1 MRVLLL
7 LILLPIGVFGQNT
20 IGLPDVINYT
30 KQTYSG
36 GLQNWDIKQ
45 DKNGIIYIANN
56 EGLLSFD
63 GKYWNLYPLPHKTIV
78 RAVEIGP
85 DNNIYVGGQD
95 ELGYFSPGKNGRLQY
110 HSLSQFIP
118 EKDRSFSDVWDIAT
132 LNKNVFFRSKAKI
145 FQFTGEAVVVYNA
158 PSEWG
163 YLGLEHGQIV
173 AQDYKTG
180 LMKIEHNEC
189 NPIFSTNSLPENDA
203 VTSLISLP
211 GDSTLIATLK
221 NGLFILTSKG
231 VAKLVSANNSFF
243 QNERIYGATT
253 INKDWV
259 AIATNNSGIYI
270 IDLKGNIIQRLSKT
284 EGLQNNNVLSI
295 FLDRQSNLWLA
306 LDNGIDFIAYNSA
319 IKQITPLLQDGSGY
333 TALIH
338 DQKLFLGTTNGLYS
352 VPLQPVKDLSFS
364 KGNFIPV
371 NNIQGQT
378 WGLAEINSH
387 LLLGHHEGAFEV
399 NNNTATP
406 ISHKPGFW
414 NFIPLSTTYPVP
426 QIVAGYYNGIVF
438 FNYKNNQFVPSA
450 DTLVFGES
458 SRFISIDQDDN
469 IWVSHPYHGVY
480 KINKAKTQASTVHL
494 YTEKQGLPSA
504 LNNHVYKI
512 KNQVVFATEKGVFI
526 YNIQKDIFEPSKYYR
541 NILGEQSIRYLK
553 EDQAGNIWFIHDKT
567 LGIIDL
573 SENEPQL
580 IYLPELNNKML
591 SGFEFIYPVNAN
603 NIFLG
608 GEKGFYHINYEKYKQ
623 SFVPF
628 QVQVR
633 SVRVINET
641 DSILFGGYYAPVN
654 EPQIQNAKTV
664 PELPYHF
671 KTIRLEFASAVFG
684 LQSNLEYSYR
694 LKGFEDTWSE
704 WTVRTEKEYTNLPTR
719 NYSFEVKV
727 RSNHGVES
735 AIASYNFIVLPPWYR
750 TVWAFCG
757 YFLLLNFAVFFLI
770 RWQQKKFYRQKE
782 MHDAE
787 QKKLQYLHALEINQA
802 ENEIIVLRNE
812 KLNGEI
818 NHKNSELATSAM
830 HLVQKGVLIS
840 KIKDQI
846 VHVMKELDSEK
857 GIDELKKMKKILS
870 EDEKKDKEWE
880 QFAQHFDKV
889 HSDFTMAVKEKHP
902 AITSNELKLCAYVRM
917 NISTKE
923 IAQLMNISVRGV
935 EISRYRLRKKLGIS
949 TEKNL
954 FDYLIQMNHN
964 S

>member
-1 MRVLLL
+1 MRILLL
-7 LILLPIGVFGQNT
+7 VILLPISVFCQNT

-30 KQTYSG
+30 KHTYSG

-45 DKNGIIYIANN
+45 DNNGIIYIANN

-85 DNNIYVGGQD
+85 DNHIYVGGQD
-95 ELGYFSPGKNGRLQY
+95 ELGYFSPGENGRLQY

-132 LNKNVFFRSKAKI
+132 LNKNVFFRSKDKI

-163 YLGLEHGQIV
+163 YLGIEHGKVI

-180 LMKIEHNEC
+180 LMKIELNEC
-189 NPIFSTNSLPENDA
+189 SPIFSTNSLPENDP
-203 VTSLISLP
+203 VTSFISLP
-211 GDSTLIATLK
+211 GDSTLITTLK

-231 VAKLVSANNSFF
+231 VAKLASVNNSFF

-253 INKDWV
+253 INKDWI

-352 VPLQPVKDLSFS
+352 VPLQPLKDLSFS
-364 KGNFIPV
+364 KGTFMPV
-371 NNIQGQT
+371 KNIQGQT
-378 WGLAEINSH
+378 WGLAEINNH

-399 NNNTATP
+399 SNNTAIP
-406 ISHKPGFW
+406 ISNKPGFW
-414 NFIPLSTTYPVP
+414 NFIPLSTTYPIP
-426 QIVAGYYNGIVF
+426 QIIAGYYNGIVF
-438 FNYKNNQFVPSA
+438 FDYQNNRFVPSA

-480 KINKAKTQASTVHL
+480 KINKTKNQKSTVKL

-512 KNQVVFATEKGVFI
+512 KNQVVVATEKGVFI
-526 YNIQKDIFEPSKYYR
+526 YNIQKDTFEPSKYYK

-553 EDQAGNIWFIHDKT
+553 EDQAGNIWFIHDKN

-573 SENEPQL
+573 SEKEPRL
-580 IYLPELNNKML
+580 IYMPELNNKML

-623 SFVPF
+623 SFNPIKA
-628 QVQVR
+628 QVR
-633 SVRVINET
+633 AVRIINQS

-654 EPQIQNAKTV
+654 EPQIQNKNNI

-671 KTIRLEFASAVFG
+671 KTIRIEFASAVFG
-684 LQSNLEYSYR
+684 LQSSLEYSYR
-694 LKGFEDTWSE
+694 LKGFEETWSE
-704 WTVRTEKEYTNLPTR
+704 WTLRTEKEYTNLPAR
-719 NYSFEVKV
+719 NYTFEVKV
-727 RSNHGVES
+727 RSNHGIES
-735 AIASYNFIVLPPWYR
+735 TITNYSFIVLPPWYQ
-750 TVWAFCG
+750 TVWAVCV
-757 YFLLLNFAVFFLI
+757 YFLLFIFAVYFLI
-770 RWQQKKFYRQKE
+770 RWQQKKFYKQNE
-782 MHDAE
+782 MHEAE
-787 QKKLQYLHALEINQA
+787 QKKLQYLHELEINKA
-802 ENEIIVLRNE
+802 ENEIVILRNE

-818 NHKNSELATSAM
+818 NHKNSQLATSAM
-830 HLVQKGVLIS
+830 HLVQKGELLS

-846 VHVMKELDSEK
+846 THVMKELDSEK
-857 GIDELKKMKKILS
+857 GVDELKKMKKILS
-870 EDEKKDKEWE
+870 DDEKKDKDWE

-902 AITSNELKLCAYVRM
+902 TITANELKLCAYVRM

-949 TEKNL
+949 PEKNL
-954 FDYLIQMNHN
+954 FDYLIQPIQP